1 MIVFGWYMNVDIL
14 ILDKHRHAFCHL
26 ENSGRFIYYKTQ
38 SEHAFSDRC
47 VWLVMH

>member
-1 MIVFGWYMNVDIL
+1 MIAFGWYMNVDVL
-14 ILDKHRHAFCHL
+14 IFDKQCYAFCHL
-26 ENSGRFIYYKTQ
+26 ESSGRFIYCKTQ